1 LIAVVAE
8 IPDDPLPCVPRC
20 RIITCT
26 RFGVRRWHVANAQRR
41 GFRVARG
48 ADRFGEHFGVGIGT
62 LSFKVAAS
70 DSGGAL
76 LVVEIVH
83 HAKGGPARHVH
94 HHQDEWFHV
103 TEGEYVIEIGGQ
115 RHRLG
120 PGDSAFG
127 PRGVPHGWTY
137 AGEGPGR
144 ITFVVAPAGNLEAF
158 FREIAKANGPAP
170 QDPAFWPPYDLAL
183 AGPPL
188 DVE

>member
-1 LIAVVAE
+1 MADA
-8 IPDDPLPCVPRC
+8 
-20 RIITCT
+20 
-26 RFGVRRWHVANAQRR
+26 ARR

-48 ADRFGEHFGVGIGT
+48 EDRFGERRGVGIGT
-62 LSFKVAAS
+62 FSFKVTSA

-76 LVVEIVH
+76 LVVEIAH

-94 HHQDEWFHV
+94 HNQDEWFHV
-103 TEGEYVIEIGGQ
+103 TEGEYIIEIGGE

-127 PRGVPHGWTY
+127 PRGVPHGWAY
-137 AGEGPGR
+137 VGEGPGR
-144 ITFVVAPAGNLEAF
+144 ITFVVAPAGRLEEF
-158 FREIAKANGPAP
+158 FHEITGADAMAP

-183 AGPPL
+183 TGPPL